1 MDARLVG
8 MTGSLSDVETGLQ
21 KDSPLVIGRK
31 STADLRVASR
41 KVSRAHCRIDF
52 RNGFFVIRDLD
63 STNGT
68 QLNGRSVS
76 SSMLF
81 HHDRI
86 RVGDHTFRFEL
97 VPEHGEGASVIRRDD
112 ESPHYETDVKEK
124 LEGEASGI
132 LSPGSAEPEGQQPS
146 PLEQSLIEITRL
158 AETVNSTASVDEALE
173 AVADSAMRITDADR
187 CYILMS
193 DEPDGLMG
201 PRVSRHSD
209 AVPSFLKGK
218 LSSTAVE
225 ECHRED
231 CSILKSGPEQW
242 EEGTPRSV
250 SSQQISSIICVP
262 IRCETGLL
270 GFIYADLLSPH
281 KTFQKSQMRLLSAA
295 ANHIGSRIRRAQLTD
310 QLQTLFKDTIRT
322 LVDVLESKDTYT
334 RGHSERVTALAV
346 RLAHHMHLDDTQIRN
361 LQLAGLLHD
370 IGKLHVPND
379 ILNKEGSLTA
389 AEYQTVK
396 KHPGAGARIIDGI
409 KNAEVIARAVR
420 HHHERWDGEGYP
432 DGIEGDDIP
441 VLSQLLCIADAF
453 DAMASKRPYRDELPE
468 EVIVEEFGREIGKQ
482 FAPAPARKFLDLYQN
497 DEEFRQYLDLVYLR
511 EQSDRVSTPLPP

>member
-1 MDARLVG
+1 MNAKLIG
-8 MTGSLSDVETGLQ
+8 MTGSLSEFEKWLE
-21 KDSPLVIGRK
+21 KDSPLLIGRK
-31 STADLRVASR
+31 STADLRVASK
-41 KVSRAHCRIDF
+41 KVSRAHCRIEF
-52 RNGFFVIRDLD
+52 RNGFFAIRDLD

-76 SSMLF
+76 SSILF
-81 HHDRI
+81 HRDRI
-86 RVGDHTFRFEL
+86 RVGDHMFRFEL
-97 VPEHGEGASVIRRDD
+97 IPEHGEASSIIQRD
-112 ESPHYETDVKEK
+112 EQSLEYKTEVKEK
-124 LEGEASGI
+124 LKGDASGI
-132 LSPGSAEPEGQQPS
+132 ISADSVQQEGQQPS
-146 PLEQSLIEITRL
+146 SLEESLTEVTRL
-158 AETVNSTASVDEALE
+158 AEKVNSTASLDEALE
-173 AVADSAMRITDADR
+173 AVADSAMRITEADR

-242 EEGTPRSV
+242 GEGTPSSV
-250 SSQQISSIICVP
+250 SSQHISSIICVP

-281 KTFQKSQMRLLSAA
+281 RTLEKSQMRLLSAV
-295 ANHIGSRIRRAQLTD
+295 ANQIGSRIRRSQLSR

-334 RGHSERVTALAV
+334 RGHSERVTAVAL
-346 RLAHHMHLDDTQIRN
+346 RLAHHMDLDETQIRN

-370 IGKLHVPND
+370 IGKLHVPNK
-379 ILNKEGSLTA
+379 ILKKSGSLTA
-389 AEYQTVK
+389 PEYETVK
-396 KHPGAGARIIDGI
+396 KHPSAGAQIIDGI
-409 KNAEVIARAVR
+409 KNAEAIARAVR

-432 DGIEGDDIP
+432 DGIEGDNIP
-441 VLSQLLCIADAF
+441 LPSQLLCIADAF

-468 EVIVEEFGREIGKQ
+468 EVIVEEFQREMGKQ
-482 FAPAPARKFLDLYQN
+482 FAPGPTRKFLDLYQD
-497 DEEFRQYLDLVYLR
+497 DEHFRQYLDLVYLR
-511 EQSDRVSTPLPP
+511 EQSERVSTPLPP